1 MEMIRL
7 GQSDLEVS
15 RLALGCMRLA
25 GLDLE
30 QAKQVIQTSLD
41 LGINFFDHADIY
53 GKGQSERLFGQ
64 ALKELAVPRE
74 QVFIQSK
81 CGIRSGFFDFS
92 KDYILQAVD
101 GILERLQTNYLDVL
115 VLHRP
120 DPLWEPAEVAE
131 AFQEL
136 KKAGKVRHFGLSN
149 VNRYQLE
156 HLQHYLTE
164 PLLVNQLQFSLV
176 HTPMIDS
183 GLQVNML
190 TDGSSNRDGA
200 ILDYCRLHG
209 ITIQVWSPFLI
220 DLAKGTFFDHPDY
233 PELNQLLQELAQEKA
248 VSVEAIATAFIFRH
262 PAKMQVI
269 VGSMNV
275 ERLKR
280 IAQATKVD
288 LSREEWYRLYLST
301 GKLLP

>member
-120 DPLWEPAEVAE
+120 DTLWEPAEVAE

-248 VSVEAIATAFIFRH
+248 VSVEAIATAFILRH